1 MKSYLRHQNSNQK
14 TGEKIMV
21 ITEGEGAIVGDDIV
35 LKENG
40 KKQPRVYVHF
50 WPKSGTRAHALEMD
64 AATYKLLYELR
75 MQQPLPGAVLRIAKG
90 VVKFDGE
97 ILHPP
102 EPLMLIDLNLVA
114 RIRTMAEG
122 TQYEAKALGYIEG
135 ANGDTLE
142 LVQVAEALASALAT
156 ASAGGQTA
164 VAPS

>member
-1 MKSYLRHQNSNQK
+1 M
-14 TGEKIMV
+14 I
-21 ITEGEGAIVGDDIV
+21 ITEGEGTIVGDNLV

-64 AATYKLLYELR
+64 AVTFKALYELR
-75 MQQPLPGAVLRIAKG
+75 MQQPLPGAVLRISKG

-97 ILHPP
+97 IATPP
-102 EPLMLIDLNLVA
+102 EGLVLIDLNLVA

-122 TQYEAKALGYIEG
+122 TQYEAAALGFITNSE
-135 ANGDTLE
+135 GDTTYLA
-142 LVQVAEALASALAT
+142 QTAEGLAAKLA
-156 ASAGGQTA
+156 AESGQQTA